1 MNETIGAHL
10 RNLLSPYA
18 TIINVLEDLNSS
30 KTSLKDKNC
39 LLQYITDCNN
49 IKLYKDNLESFK
61 QLSLKLDKIVMVTLK
76 KEK

>member
-1 MNETIGAHL
+1 MNETIGSHL

-30 KTSLKDKNC
+30 ETSLKDKNR

-49 IKLYKDNLESFK
+49 IKLFKDNLESFK
-61 QLSLKLDKIVMVTLK
+61 QLSLKLDNYDNI
-76 KEK
+76 

>member
-30 KTSLKDKNC
+30 ETSLKDKNH

-61 QLSLKLDKIVMVTLK
+61 ELSLKLDEYKNI
-76 KEK
+76 

>member
-30 KTSLKDKNC
+30 ETSLKDKNR

-49 IKLYKDNLESFK
+49 IKLYKDNLKSFK
-61 QLSLKLDKIVMVTLK
+61 QLSLKLDNYDNI
-76 KEK
+76 

>member
-18 TIINVLEDLNSS
+18 TIINVLEDLSS
-30 KTSLKDKNC
+30 SETSLKDKNR

-49 IKLYKDNLESFK
+49 IKLYKDNLESLK
-61 QLSLKLDKIVMVTLK
+61 QLSSKLDKIVMVTLK
-76 KEK
+76 EK